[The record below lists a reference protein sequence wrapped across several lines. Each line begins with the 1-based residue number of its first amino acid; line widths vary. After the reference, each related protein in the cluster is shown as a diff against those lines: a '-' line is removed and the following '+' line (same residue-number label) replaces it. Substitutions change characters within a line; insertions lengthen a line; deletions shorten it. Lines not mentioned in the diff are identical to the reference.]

1 MRKIAGLI
9 GSVIISVVLILVLI
23 VPKSVAAPE
32 PEPEYAKWGTIAV
45 KETQRHYQADIIDY
59 LHVGRTNLAADQA
72 EEKFKLWIRTKDGHE
87 FGVFVYIRFN
97 PLQDTAYTIR
107 FERAG

>member
-1 MRKIAGLI
+1 MRKITGLI
-9 GSVIISVVLILVLI
+9 GSVIMAVALLLVVIA
-23 VPKSVAAPE
+23 PKLVAA
-32 PEPEYAKWGTIAV
+32 PEYAKWGTIAV

-72 EEKFKLWIRTKDGHE
+72 EEKFKLWIRTKDGNE

-107 FERAG
+107 FERVG

>member
-9 GSVIISVVLILVLI
+9 GSVIISVALILVMI
-23 VPKSVAAPE
+23 APKSAAA

-59 LHVGRTNLAADQA
+59 LHVGRTNLTADQA
-72 EEKFKLWIRTKDGHE
+72 EEKFKLWIRTKDGDE